1 MTDAEIASDVSARHG
16 GVHRNSAFPGHSRD
30 GRGWRGQRDGNLR
43 RDIES
48 DQIQPASI
56 DLRLGSYAYPVDTSF
71 LPGRGVKVLEK
82 MEDLDPDFQRF
93 KIDLTNGAVLEK
105 GRVYVVPL
113 AEFISLKS
121 EVAAFANPKS
131 STGRLDILTRLI
143 ADGATHF
150 DQVEDG
156 YKGQLYIEIAPRS
169 FSVVVKSGTR
179 LNQLRFRRTRGSAA
193 RPITAADWTDAAR
206 RREHRGHS
214 QRGGAKARVGDRP
227 GMLPFTVDLEG
238 ARRGDSLIGW
248 RAKKNTTRIDLER
261 RDYDPLDFW
270 EPLYWHKQ
278 PSLTLVPD
286 EFYILMTK
294 EAIAVPPSYA
304 AEMLPYDTRAGE
316 FRVHYAGFFDPG
328 FGWNPAT
335 GKAGSSRGVLEV
347 RSHEVPFLLEH
358 GQTVGW
364 LRYER
369 MAQVTVNLVRPGNPL
384 ELSGPGAE
392 AREAVPSSSSRA
404 VSTFCRTITVS
415 TLPLRIC
422 SARTGRNS
430 RLGAI
435 QKRAVRFDAFARAF
449 VDHRVELAERGVDR
463 RGFLLRVH
471 VALDAVVVDQRD
483 RAWLDAAQQ
492 RRRDGDLR
500 STSGPACRARRR
512 ARWSRLR

>member
-1 MTDAEIASDVSARHG
+1 MTDAEIASDVSVRQSVYTGILPFQAIRAMVDG
-16 GVHRNSAFPGHSRD
+16 GEVRATEIFSG
-30 GRGWRGQRDGNLR
+30 
-43 RDIES
+43 IEA

-82 MEDLDPDFQRF
+82 MQDLDPDFERF
-93 KIDLTNGAVLEK
+93 KIDLRNGAVLEK

-156 YKGQLYIEIAPRS
+156 YEGQLYIEIAPRS

-179 LNQLRFRRTRGSAA
+179 LNQLRFRRTRGLEA
-193 RPITAADWTDAAR
+193 RPIAASEWKGLLDEGSIVDARSA
-206 RREHRGHS
+206 EE
-214 QRGGAKARVGDRP
+214 KAWLGNRTGV
-227 GMLPFTVDLEG
+227 LPFTIDLEG
-238 ARRGDSLIGW
+238 ARSRDSLIGW

-261 RDYDPLDFW
+261 RDYEPLDFW
-270 EPLYWHKQ
+270 EPIYWHKQ
-278 PSLTLVPD
+278 RSLALVPD

-328 FGWNPAT
+328 FGWNSET

-358 GQTVGW
+358 AQTVGW

-369 MAQVTVNLVRPGNPL
+369 MAQPP
-384 ELSGPGAE
+384 
-392 AREAVPSSSSRA
+392 
-404 VSTFCRTITVS
+404 S
-415 TLPLRIC
+415 TLY
-422 SARTGRNS
+422 GREIRSNYQGQG
-430 RLGAI
+430 L
-435 QKRAVRFDAFARAF
+435 K
-449 VDHRVELAERGVDR
+449 LAKQFRQ
-463 RGFLLRVH
+463 L
-471 VALDAVVVDQRD
+471 
-483 RAWLDAAQQ
+483 
-492 RRRDGDLR
+492 
-500 STSGPACRARRR
+500 
-512 ARWSRLR
+512 